1 MINKTTKT
9 IACVIAGLTLTACG
23 GSATPANNN
32 GEEMP
37 DGDNSGGDNSGG
49 GGGNA
54 TDCTQTPFH
63 DDCLTNNAPA
73 LALRVADCIT
83 DGNAGIARCNTLF
96 TASASNTCLTNP
108 FTDACTSNTD
118 FTTYA
123 DMARTN
129 RVSFC
134 ETTGNESNALCMD
147 ANLMSVCNFNP
158 FSTICTGETYLL
170 ARQTRCVANSTLHSS
185 CTTILGSIVD
195 ITDIP
200 NHGDLP
206 ATVAEAFAVGNT
218 DARSFFVSVG
228 ANGVIDTT
236 GLTTS
241 DPPATLSRAGDM
253 RDGVT
258 YVRGFDIIG
267 AGQSFVGLLPSTN
280 LGAPLPSTTA
290 DAAWT
295 GRYFSALNNATH
307 DITFNIDFEEGT
319 IDARDIKRE
328 ITNFDLDFTETGII
342 TGNVNISSIIG
353 NNRDTGQARGLI
365 GEQGLV
371 GTFANTDGGFWR
383 NNVMGG
389 FVADNPDYTPPN
401 N

>member
-1 MINKTTKT
+1 MKHFMIA
-9 IACVIAGLTLTACG
+9 IACLFVITACG
-23 GSATPANNN
+23 ISVTPANNN
-32 GEEMP
+32 AG
-37 DGDNSGGDNSGG
+37 GDNSGGDNSGG

-63 DDCLTNNAPA
+63 NDCLTNNAPA
-73 LALRVADCIT
+73 LALRVADCIKA
-83 DGNAGIARCNTLF
+83 GNAGIARCNTLF
-96 TASASNTCLTNP
+96 TAPASNTCLTNP
-108 FTDACTSNTD
+108 FTDACASNTD
-118 FTTYA
+118 FGTYA
-123 DMARTN
+123 NTARTN

-134 ETTGNESNALCMD
+134 ETMGNESNALCMD

-158 FSTICTGETYLL
+158 FSTICTGETYLSL
-170 ARQTRCVANSTLHSS
+170 RQTRCVANSTPHNS
-185 CTTILGSIVD
+185 CTTILDSIVD

-200 NHGDLP
+200 NHADLP
-206 ATVAEAFAVGNT
+206 ATVAEAFAGENT
-218 DARSFFVSVG
+218 DTQSFFVSVG

-236 GLTTS
+236 GLPNP
-241 DPPATLSRAGDM
+241 DPAATLSRAGDTM
-253 RDGVT
+253 DGVT
-258 YVRGFDIIG
+258 YIRGFNIIG
-267 AGQSFVGLLPSTN
+267 MGQSFVGLLPSTN

-319 IDARDIKRE
+319 IDARGVQRDI
-328 ITNFDLDFTETGII
+328 TTFDLDFNETGII
-342 TGNVNISSIIG
+342 TGNVIISNG
-353 NNRDTGQARGLI
+353 NEHDTGQARGLI

-371 GTFANTDGGFWR
+371 GAFANTDGGFWR